1 MEQKQTFIAGNITI
15 DDIVLPNG
23 ETYMGTI
30 GGDVLYASMGC
41 RFWLDEVHMLS
52 RVNESFM
59 KEYEPIILKS
69 GLHYEGMG
77 IYDEEIVRNWII
89 YDTDQRRYFIYR
101 NSPELLA
108 KLSPDV
114 NDIPDGVHTDAIF
127 LAAMAIENQISL
139 ARHFKERGILVLADP
154 FDEDVTNK
162 KDKVDELLKYVDI
175 FLPSALEAVAY
186 FKNEKFKENA
196 KLFSELGPRIVVIKL
211 GKDGCLVY
219 DKAQDRYWEIPAYEV
234 NVVDLTGAGD
244 AFGGGFTAGY
254 LLTGDPVAAA
264 AMGSISSSFAIEG
277 FGSLP
282 LFEKTR
288 EEAKQRLEEF
298 LDVIEQNK

>member
-1 MEQKQTFIAGNITI
+1 MNQKKTFVAGNITI

-52 RVNESFM
+52 RVNEAFM
-59 KEYEPIILKS
+59 KEYEHLFVKA
-69 GLHYEGMG
+69 GLYYEGMG

-89 YDTDQRRYFIYR
+89 YDTDQRRHFIYR
-101 NSPELLA
+101 NSPELLE
-108 KLSPDV
+108 KLSPHI
-114 NDIPDGVHTDAIF
+114 NDIPEGVHADSIF
-127 LAAMAIENQISL
+127 LAAMAIENQIEL
-139 ARHFKERGILVLADP
+139 ARHFKQSGVLVLADP
-154 FDEDVTNK
+154 YDVDVTNK
-162 KDKVDELLKYVDI
+162 KDKLDELLKYVDI

-186 FKNEKFKENA
+186 FGNENFKENA
-196 KLFSELGPRIVVIKL
+196 KKFSELGPCIVVIKQ
-211 GKDGCLVY
+211 GEEGCLIY
-219 DKAQDRYWEIPAYEV
+219 DKVKDQFWEIPAYEA

-254 LLTGDPVAAA
+254 LLTADPRIAA
-264 AMGSISSSFAIEG
+264 AMGSISSSLAIEG

-288 EEAKQRLEEF
+288 DEAKQRLEDF
-298 LDVIEQNK
+298 LYVIEQNK